1 MYQIKCDDHILYD
14 PRDEELIVQNPK
26 CKLEVNTVGEASFS
40 IFATH
45 PYYGHLQKMRSIF
58 EISQN
63 GEPIFRGR
71 MVEDSKDFHNI
82 KTVDLEGVLG
92 FFNDSI
98 VRPFVFPD
106 DFVETDGYSE
116 AITSGNVV
124 KFFLSWL
131 IDQHN
136 AQVDEF
142 QRFKLGEVTV
152 AANPNIIYRESAD
165 YLKTWEVLKTRLFE
179 SSLGGYLCIRYEDD
193 GNYIDYLAD
202 FELTNI
208 QRITYGEN
216 LLDITLE
223 SDASETYTAVIPL
236 GARMNEINTATDDES
251 RLTIKEMPD
260 RFIDTEN
267 DLAKYG
273 DYVYSQKGVEKYGWI
288 FAPTSETTW
297 EDITTPGNL
306 MSAGLDYLTSTA
318 LKLQSTTTIKAVDLH
333 FSDDEVESFRIY
345 RYIAVSSKP
354 HEEESRHKLTRL
366 EIDILN
372 PQNTIITIGETV
384 LSLTDITHDDNQ
396 AMSGKVAVIVKQ
408 SAEQSS
414 DISEIQMMMAEQ
426 STSIVSTCE
435 AVILDALKSYVETS
449 NFEEF
454 RETVEAQLRIMA
466 DEIVMNFTTTTD
478 RITDVDGDLQA
489 KFSELSKYISYSDA
503 GITIGSGDSAI
514 TLRLDNEAGIVFSK
528 NGLPFGHWDG
538 VDFHTGNIVVDVN
551 ERAQFGAFA
560 FVPRT
565 DGSLSFLKV
574 SG

>member
-71 MVEDSKDFHNI
+71 MIEDSKDFHNI

-106 DFVETDGYSE
+106 DFVEADGYSE
-116 AITSGNVV
+116 ATTSGNVV
-124 KFFLSWL
+124 EFFLSWL

-142 QRFKLGEVTV
+142 QRFKLGDVTV
-152 AANPNIIYRESAD
+152 ATTPNIIYRESAD

-202 FELTNI
+202 FEYDNI
-208 QRITYGEN
+208 QRIAYGEN

-260 RFIDTEN
+260 RFIDTDR

-297 EDITTPGNL
+297 EDITDPGYL

-333 FSDDEVESFRIY
+333 FSDDEIESFRIY

-466 DEIVMNFTTTTD
+466 DEIVMNFTTTTE